1 MAEYCHC
8 GFESRPGIDQEQEES
23 MTLPT
28 PKEISC
34 ALEKILPFVQK
45 PARYTGGEHNS
56 ILREWDLVPYRL
68 ALVFPDIYDLGMSN
82 LGLAILYDIVN
93 RQPNMLAER
102 SYLPWIDMI
111 AAMRQA
117 SIPLYGLES
126 RHPLRDF
133 DVVGFSLPY
142 EQLYTNVLEALDLA
156 AIPLLA
162 CDREQSMPL
171 VLAGGS
177 AALNPEPMHAFFDAF
192 FLGEGED
199 AIVEIVRT
207 WADARRAGLGR
218 IEALRRLARISG
230 IYVPAF
236 YGTEYRSDGQ
246 LLSTE
251 PLPDH
256 NDVAPRT
263 VVKRI
268 VPSLPPP
275 PTKLVVPFVD
285 VVHNRASIEIQRG
298 CTRGCRFCQAGM
310 VYRPTRERPLAEIL
324 DAVQQTASETGFEE
338 ISFLSLSTSDYSQ
351 IVELVGEVAAR
362 HGQGKLSVAMPSLRI
377 DSVSVD
383 LTERLEETRRRS
395 GFTFAP
401 EAATDRLRR
410 VINKP
415 IATETLL
422 QVARQVYSRGWPTIK
437 LYFMIGHPTQTLE
450 DVEAIADL
458 AHQVRR
464 IGFEEL
470 GKKSSVRVGVSTL
483 VPKPHTP
490 FQWLAVAD
498 ETTLRQQISML
509 ERRLRG
515 PGLTLSWNDPR
526 ETLLEAALSRG
537 DRRLARVIQR
547 AWQLGAV
554 LDGWGEQFNHGAWEQ
569 AFTETGVDAGWYA
582 RRERSADEVLPWDHL
597 SVGVTKRFLRRE
609 YERALAE
616 ETTDDCRDL
625 CHGCGVT
632 TQLRDARRLVA
643 DDVWKCPTSR
653 LRSETQE

>member
-1 MAEYCHC
+1 MPDTPIAI
-8 GFESRPGIDQEQEES
+8 SR
-23 MTLPT
+23 
-28 PKEISC
+28 
-34 ALEKILPFVQK
+34 ALEKTLPFVQK
-45 PARYTGGEHNS
+45 PARYTGGEYNS
-56 ILREWDLVPYRL
+56 ILKAWDDCPYRL

-93 RQPNMLAER
+93 RQPDMLAER
-102 SYLPWIDMI
+102 AYLPWVDMI
-111 AAMRQA
+111 GAMRRA
-117 SIPLYGLES
+117 SIPLFSLES
-126 RHPLRDF
+126 RRPLRDF

-142 EQLYTNVLEALDLA
+142 EQLYTNVLEALNLA
-156 AIPLLA
+156 GIPMLA
-162 CDREQSMPL
+162 CDRDQTFPL

-199 AIVEIVRT
+199 AIVDIVRT
-207 WADARRAGLGR
+207 WADARKAGLGR
-218 IEALRRLARISG
+218 VEALRRLALIPG

-236 YGTEYRSDGQ
+236 YETKYRSDGQ

-251 PLPDH
+251 PLPEH
-256 NDVAPRT
+256 ADVTPRT
-263 VVKRI
+263 VLKRI
-268 VPSLPPP
+268 VPTLPPP
-275 PTKLVVPFVD
+275 PTRLVVPFID
-285 VVHNRASIEIQRG
+285 IVHNRASIEIQRG

-310 VYRPTRERPLAEIL
+310 IYRPTRERPLAEIL
-324 DAVQQTASETGFEE
+324 DAVQQTVNQTGFEE

-351 IVELVGEVAAR
+351 IEELVGEVAAR
-362 HGQGKLSVAMPSLRI
+362 HGQSKLSVGMPSLRI

-415 IATETLL
+415 IASETLL
-422 QVARQVYSRGWPTIK
+422 EVARQVFSRGWPTIK
-437 LYFMIGHPTQTLE
+437 LYFMIGHPTQTME

-464 IGFEEL
+464 IGFETL
-470 GKKSSVRVGVSTL
+470 GRKSSVRVGVSTL

-490 FQWLAVAD
+490 FQWLAITE
-498 ETTLRQQISML
+498 ETTIREQIGVL

-515 PGLTLSWNDPR
+515 PGLTFSWNDPR

-537 DRRLARVIQR
+537 DRRLSRVIQR
-547 AWQLGAV
+547 AWELGAV
-554 LDGWGEQFNHGAWEQ
+554 LDGWGDQINHGAWER
-569 AFTETGVDAGWYA
+569 AFAELEVDAGWYA

-597 SVGVTKRFLRRE
+597 SVGVTKQFLRRE

-616 ETTDDCRDL
+616 KTTDDCRDL
-625 CHGCGVT
+625 CHACGVT
-632 TQLRDARRLVA
+632 TQLRQARRSA
-643 DDVWKCPTSR
+643 AHDAWKCPTPR
-653 LRSETQE
+653 QRSEREE